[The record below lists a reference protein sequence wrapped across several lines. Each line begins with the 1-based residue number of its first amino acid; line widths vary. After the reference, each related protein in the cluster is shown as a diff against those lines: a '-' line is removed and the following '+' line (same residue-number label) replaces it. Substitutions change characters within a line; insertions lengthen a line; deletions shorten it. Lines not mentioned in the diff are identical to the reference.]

1 MIVYLDGENVT
12 HQLMDILRRNG
23 RFQTRDDLL
32 NVNIVDLIRK
42 LVGTSD
48 FRVKY
53 YTTTLKL
60 ITTDEDMEKRTS
72 EMIAWTALW
81 TNHLMD

>member
-12 HQLMDILRRNG
+12 HQIMDILRRSG
-23 RFQTRDDLL
+23 RFENRDDLL
-32 NVNIVDLIRK
+32 KVDIVKLIHT

-48 FRVKY
+48 CTVKY

-60 ITTDEDMEKRTS
+60 VKTDEELEKRTG
-72 EMIAWTALW
+72 EMIAWTAL
-81 TNHLMD
+81 NG